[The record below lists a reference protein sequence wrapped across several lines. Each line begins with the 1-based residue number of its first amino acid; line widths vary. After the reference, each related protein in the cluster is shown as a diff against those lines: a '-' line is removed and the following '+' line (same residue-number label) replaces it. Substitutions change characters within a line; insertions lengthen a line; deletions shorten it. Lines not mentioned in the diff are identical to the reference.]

1 MYSWITVS
9 LLRER
14 AAKKVSWRNVGAD
27 ERERN
32 MDGQADRPAE
42 WASCRFR
49 GALCCSKGARSS
61 YLFIYTYFFL
71 TESPKVRVFIFCLS

>member
-14 AAKKVSWRNVGAD
+14 AGKKVSWRNVGAD

-32 MDGQADRPAE
+32 MDGQADRPAG
-42 WASCRFR
+42 WTGCRFR
-49 GALCCSKGARSS
+49 GALCCSKGARST
-61 YLFIYTYFFL
+61 YLCIDFFL